1 MRKTFVV
8 FLFVLFHSVMA
19 YPAEVPS
26 WVYNSA
32 TKQGETWQFSGSVH
46 DISLMNIA
54 VPLARSAA
62 LSNLASYIGIN
73 VNSAVGQAVEGSEVD
88 GYTESIQVSQ
98 GYLLD
103 NVAAYGV
110 TQKEVFVER
119 MTDASGKQR
128 FNVHVLLEVSDADLQ
143 KAKADFSKRGYRPRP
158 LMKPK
163 KDEGIIKSLIRKI
176 AL

>member
-1 MRKTFVV
+1 
-8 FLFVLFHSVMA
+8 MA

-26 WVYNSA
+26 WVYKSA
-32 TKQGETWQFSGSVH
+32 TKQGDTWQFSGGVY
-46 DISLMNIA
+46 DVSLMNIA

-73 VNSAVGQAVEGSEVD
+73 VNSAVGQTVEGSEVD
-88 GYTESIQVSQ
+88 GYTETIKVSQ

-103 NVAAYGV
+103 NVATYGV

-119 MTDASGKQR
+119 VTDASGKQK

-143 KAKADFSKRGYRPRP
+143 KAKTDFGKRGYQPKP
-158 LMKPK
+158 VMKPK
-163 KDEGIIKSLIRKI
+163 KDEGIIKSFIRKI